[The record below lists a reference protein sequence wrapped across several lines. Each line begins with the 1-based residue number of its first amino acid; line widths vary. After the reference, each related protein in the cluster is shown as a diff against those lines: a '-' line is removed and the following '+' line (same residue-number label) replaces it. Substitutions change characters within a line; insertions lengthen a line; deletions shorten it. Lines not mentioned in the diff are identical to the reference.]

1 MPIVVGIRFKNNCKV
16 YNFDPAR
23 TGVVKGDGAV
33 VETVRGIEYGDVVIG
48 PREVPEDKIVSPL
61 KPVIRKATDEDLLKV
76 EENKIRAK
84 EAFNICL
91 RKIEKHQLG
100 MNLVDVEFTLD
111 VGKIIFYFT
120 AEGRVDFR
128 ELVKD
133 LASVFRTRI
142 ELRQIGVRDEAR
154 MLGGIGYCGRP
165 LCCATFLGDF
175 IPVSIRMAKNQ
186 NLSLNPQKIS
196 GVCGRLLCCLKY
208 EDEDYDDM
216 SNHSQHKEQ
225 SGPPKIGSIVA
236 TSLGNG
242 RVLGINRQERTAQV
256 QLAPKNVV
264 DVDWDEIM
272 DPGEVIDD

>member
-1 MPIVVGIRFKNNCKV
+1 MPTVVGIKFKNSCKV
-16 YNFDPAR
+16 YHFDPAE

-48 PREVPEDKIVSPL
+48 PKEISEDKVVSPL
-61 KPVIRKATDEDLLKV
+61 KPVIRKATEADLLKM

-91 RKIEKHQLG
+91 KKIEKHQLS

-133 LASVFRTRI
+133 LAAIFRTRI

-165 LCCATFLGDF
+165 LCCATFLGDY

-208 EDEDYDDM
+208 EDDDYEEE
-216 SNHSQHKEQ
+216 NNQNQHKEQ
-225 SGPPKIGSIVA
+225 TAPPKIGSIVA
-236 TSLGNG
+236 TSMGNG
-242 RVLGINRQERTAQV
+242 RVLAINRHDRTVQV
-256 QLAPKNVV
+256 QLAPQNIV

-272 DPGEVIDD
+272 DPGEVTNG